1 MDHGDAQLAGDE
13 RIGGMNSIAREV
25 DFTFVG
31 CADSRENFTKRA
43 LARAVL
49 ADQRVA
55 TAALDIDAHA
65 VERQHA
71 WETLGDFMEGKEAH
85 RAFDATTRDDWS

>member
-1 MDHGDAQLAGDE
+1 MDHGDAQFARRERRRRINRFPLELNLAFVGHINTGKDFPQCALAG
-13 RIGGMNSIAREV
+13 
-25 DFTFVG
+25 
-31 CADSRENFTKRA
+31 
-43 LARAVL
+43 AVL
-49 ADQRVA
+49 AHQRVA

-85 RAFDATTRDDWS
+85 RAFDATNRDDWS